1 MTDQDP
7 QDIGQPPEDNNAP
20 GETPAG
26 ESASEMNDGRLVRV
40 YFAPDPG
47 TEIAEP
53 EVAITSPKKPLT
65 PRKEAS
71 PDSMDV
77 TRPSVERPSLLA
89 RMQPDP
95 VNDEAGDLGDA
106 ETVSLDPTV
115 TDLVY
120 EDSEARLPAT
130 SGRTRGRFRPMVVV
144 IALVITLGTIALV
157 FFGWAMLAD
166 DGRAFIAR
174 LGVTPTASPAP
185 TALAEEAPTATL
197 GSDATQAPAPENEG
211 SPALD
216 ETPGGE
222 TPAPGGTVLITGA
235 AMVYIDG
242 GDFQMGDPAVWGD
255 YIVTLDAYYIDRTEV
270 TNDMYAVCV
279 QDGGCVI
286 PVSPLT
292 YDGTAYYGQ
301 EPYADYP
308 VINVTWSQADTYC
321 RWRGAR
327 LPTEAEWERAA
338 RWDAE
343 AETGYTYPWGDEW
356 DPTLLNTCDR
366 NCPLAGAD
374 PDLDDRYGLA
384 APVGSFPG
392 GASPAGLLDM
402 AGNVAEWMADWA
414 QINYYAVSAGVNPR
428 GPENGTLKAVR
439 GGAWG
444 VSGPNAFSMTNRSS
458 FAPDIYGPGLGLR
471 CAISAVDVEG

>member
-1 MTDQDP
+1 MTEP
-7 QDIGQPPEDNNAP
+7 MEDENAP
-20 GETPAG
+20 GEIPPG
-26 ESASEMNDGRLVRV
+26 ESAGEKGEERLVRV

-53 EVAITSPKKPLT
+53 KVGVTPPKKELK
-65 PRKEAS
+65 PREQREDM
-71 PDSMDV
+71 PDSMQV

-95 VNDEAGDLGDA
+95 VGDEADGLSDA
-106 ETVSLDPTV
+106 ETVSLGPTV
-115 TDLVY
+115 TELVY
-120 EDSEARLPAT
+120 EDHDAPLPAT

-144 IALVITLGTIALV
+144 VALVITLGTIALV

-166 DGRAFIAR
+166 DGRAFISR
-174 LGVTPTASPAP
+174 LGVTPTASPVP
-185 TALAEEAPTATL
+185 TELAAQAPTATF
-197 GSDATQAPAPENEG
+197 GSQATQAPTNGDREVQEP
-211 SPALD
+211 L
-216 ETPGGE
+216 ETPGAE
-222 TPAPGGTVLITGA
+222 TPVPAGAALITGSP
-235 AMVYIDG
+235 MFYIDG
-242 GDFQMGDPAVWGD
+242 GEFQMGDPAVWGD

-286 PVSPLT
+286 PVNPLT
-292 YDGTAYYGQ
+292 YDGSEYYGQ

-327 LPTEAEWERAA
+327 LPSEAEWERAA
-338 RWDAE
+338 RWDAD
-343 AETGYTYPWGDEW
+343 AETGTTYPWGDDW
-356 DPTLLNTCDR
+356 DPDRLNTCDR
-366 NCPLAGAD
+366 NCPLGGAD
-374 PDLDDRYGLA
+374 PDIDDRYGLT

-402 AGNVAEWMADWA
+402 AGNVAEWVQDWA
-414 QINYYAVSAGVNPR
+414 QTNYYAISDGINPR
-428 GPENGTLKAVR
+428 GPEDGTLKIVR

-444 VSGPNAFSMTNRSS
+444 VSGPDAFSMTNRSS
-458 FAPDIYGPGLGLR
+458 FAPDVYGPGLGFR
-471 CAISAVDVEG
+471 CAVSAVDVED